1 VKPTG
6 GLRATPRLGSLQ
18 RAMSADDKKAAPEDD
33 GNAAPQTS
41 LAALAKLAKEKLGPE
56 PDLATPAAT
65 RTFAAIVRDL
75 KGMPELL
82 VTREHTHRLRLGR
95 RGKVGSLGLE
105 FRPNIRAIELSYIGF
120 PGADPTTIKMHRYTY
135 AAPPGAHLPEA
146 NTPLGKWH
154 RMDEG
159 GELIAD
165 VQDGLARLYPELADR
180 D

>member
-1 VKPTG
+1 MQ
-6 GLRATPRLGSLQ
+6 GLMMDYPLTLQSILDRSRRLYPKREIAT
-18 RAMSADDKKAAPEDD
+18 KF
-33 GNAAPQTS
+33 
-41 LAALAKLAKEKLGPE
+41 GP
-56 PDLATPAAT
+56 
-65 RTFAAIVRDL
+65 
-75 KGMPELL
+75 
-82 VTREHTHRLRLGR
+82 
-95 RGKVGSLGLE
+95 S
-105 FRPNIRAIELSYIGF
+105 
-120 PGADPTTIKMHRYTY
+120 MHRYTY